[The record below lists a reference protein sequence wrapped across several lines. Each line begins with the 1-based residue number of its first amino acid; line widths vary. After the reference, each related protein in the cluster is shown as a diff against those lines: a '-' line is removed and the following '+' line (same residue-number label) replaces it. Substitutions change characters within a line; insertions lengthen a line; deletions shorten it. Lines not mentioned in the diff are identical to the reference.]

1 MANVSV
7 LLHLGDRKKVVAVPS
22 NCANH
27 YAFLSET
34 VVEWTGERVQY
45 FERFDSDWEE
55 WIEVEKKD
63 FQASNKDRI
72 KAVISIPD
80 ESSEVTNCN
89 VGKPQEENSKVLA
102 EYSDVRVV
110 CQFSS
115 TKAVSPKCIQIKL
128 VIELLY
134 WLEYIFLKCIAVY
147 KGHVLIRILCMHFSS
162 CQFRNFVILLTMTS
176 KKKHFCIPD

>member
-63 FQASNKDRI
+63 FQASHKDRI

-89 VGKPQEENSKVLA
+89 VDKPQEENSKVLA
-102 EYSDVRVV
+102 EYSYVRVI

-115 TKAVSPKCIQIKL
+115 TKAISPKCIQIKL
-128 VIELLY
+128 VRELLY
-134 WLEYIFLKCIAVY
+134 WLEYIFLRCIVVY
-147 KGHVLIRILCMHFSS
+147 KGRVLIGKLCMHFSS
-162 CQFRNFVILLTMTS
+162 CQF
-176 KKKHFCIPD
+176 